1 MTSTTRMTSTKVTR
15 ERGIPL
21 ISVCSSRE
29 RSSLLVRVLVTNPP
43 QQPDPVPQRAVESY
57 RDPVRQRQDD
67 GHHHGGLSDERQA
80 GQPQFDAV
88 PPVEEAAHPASLF
101 DAKMAECR
109 PTQNTPRRPR
119 ASSPAGGP
127 RGRKRG
133 AGPPPAGG
141 GRAPGGG

>member
-88 PPVEEAAHPASLF
+88 PPVEEAAHPARVF
-101 DAKMAECR
+101 DAKIAVLIQSVQR
-109 PTQNTPRRPR
+109 VIHTRVI
-119 ASSPAGGP
+119 AVAVSAGQTA
-127 RGRKRG
+127 K
-133 AGPPPAGG
+133 PPLFVWLADKVP
-141 GRAPGGG
+141 